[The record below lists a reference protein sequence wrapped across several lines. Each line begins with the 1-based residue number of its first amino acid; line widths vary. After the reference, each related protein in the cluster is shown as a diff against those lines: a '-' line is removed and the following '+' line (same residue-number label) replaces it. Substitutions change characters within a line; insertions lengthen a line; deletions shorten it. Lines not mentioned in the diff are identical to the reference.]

1 MLEKRFFIGRVSSKD
16 GIMDFD
22 VEYYVVEKSKLYSIA
37 IVKEQ
42 GTPCGEDREIEAEI
56 SFPISESRR
65 CVESLA
71 RKLMSNLVTPRSMY
85 ECLDDLYEVW
95 C

>member
-1 MLEKRFFIGRVSSKD
+1 MEKRIFIGRVSRED

-22 VEYYVVEKSKLYSIA
+22 VEYYVIEKSRLYSIA
-37 IVKEQ
+37 IVKEAA
-42 GTPCGEDREIEAEI
+42 TPCGGDRVIEAEI

-71 RKLMSNLVTPRSMY
+71 RKFMSNLVTPRSMY
-85 ECLDDLYEVW
+85 ECLDDLYEAW
-95 C
+95 CQ

>member
-1 MLEKRFFIGRVSSKD
+1 MERRIFIGRVSRQD
-16 GIMDFD
+16 GIVDFD
-22 VEYYVVEKSKLYSIA
+22 VEYYIIEKSKLYSIA

-42 GTPCGEDREIEAEI
+42 GTPYGEEREIEMEI
-56 SFPISESRR
+56 SFPISESRG
-65 CVESLA
+65 CVENLA

>member
-1 MLEKRFFIGRVSSKD
+1 LQKRFLIGRVNGKES
-16 GIMDFD
+16 ILDFD
-22 VEYYVVEKSKLYSIA
+22 VEYYIVEKSKLYSIA

-42 GTPCGEDREIEAEI
+42 AASCGEDREIEAEV
-56 SFPISESRR
+56 SFPISGSKK

-71 RKLMSNLVTPRSMY
+71 RKLMSNLVTPRSMF

>member
-1 MLEKRFFIGRVSSKD
+1 MEKRIFIGRVSRKD
-16 GIMDFD
+16 EVMDFD
-22 VEYYVVEKSKLYSIA
+22 VEYYIIEKSKLYSIA

-42 GTPCGEDREIEAEI
+42 TTPCGEDRVVEAEI

-71 RKLMSNLVTPRSMY
+71 RKFMSNLVTPRSMY
-85 ECLDDLYEVW
+85 ECIDDLYEVW
-95 C
+95 CQ

>member
-1 MLEKRFFIGRVSSKD
+1 MEKRFLIGRVKAED

-42 GTPCGEDREIEAEI
+42 GTPWGEDRRIEAEI
-56 SFPISESRR
+56 SFPISESRG

-85 ECLDDLYEVW
+85 ECIDDLYEVW
-95 C
+95 CQ